1 MMHQRILV
9 GATARPRL
17 AKPSAEMSPRI
28 VSAKI
33 PSCLC
38 WYPETVWALCLSSCV
53 CSALF
58 GSFRVNLRMMQNPG
72 RISVPARGTAGHS
85 WAASPNAR
93 WAPAKVRAAPQLGSL
108 EGFFIFA
115 CTGEEFHNCSICST
129 SLWGCSL
136 NRRAG
141 ELLIIVHNS
150 TGSISMKV
158 WGRPRSNWEPQKLI
172 YTFYLRIC
180 ASFVTRLRPWA
191 EFSPCA
197 NFAAELSVT
206 KAVIFHFL

>member
-1 MMHQRILV
+1 MMYQRILV

-58 GSFRVNLRMMQNPG
+58 GSFRVNLRMMQNLG
-72 RISVPARGTAGHS
+72 RISVPARGTAGPS

-93 WAPAKVRAAPQLGSL
+93 WAPAKVRAAPPSLDPWRDFLFLHALERNFITAASAALHCEAVHWTDGLGSCL
-108 EGFFIFA
+108 SLCITAQVQSPWRSEGIQDL
-115 CTGEEFHNCSICST
+115 TENHKN
-129 SLWGCSL
+129 
-136 NRRAG
+136 
-141 ELLIIVHNS
+141 
-150 TGSISMKV
+150 
-158 WGRPRSNWEPQKLI
+158 
-172 YTFYLRIC
+172 
-180 ASFVTRLRPWA
+180 
-191 EFSPCA
+191 
-197 NFAAELSVT
+197 
-206 KAVIFHFL
+206 